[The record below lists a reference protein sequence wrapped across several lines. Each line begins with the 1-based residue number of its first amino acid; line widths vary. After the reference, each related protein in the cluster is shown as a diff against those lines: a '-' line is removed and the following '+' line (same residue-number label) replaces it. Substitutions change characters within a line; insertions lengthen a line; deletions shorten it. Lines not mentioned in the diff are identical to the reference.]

1 MTRLALLAPLA
12 AGALL
17 ALATALPGPAR
28 AAELPPEGRCPDATG
43 ARGPEGPGEDEA
55 PPLFRPGDV
64 LGLHDLLALGRLFPP
79 EIWSWREVF
88 FHEGMR
94 LEIGA
99 CHRRYPVA
107 DFYREATERFSGDV
121 RLDEDG
127 NLHGYVAGQPFPW
140 RELDADDPAAGTRW
154 AWNYL
159 HRYVGAGPV
168 GRFRILDLPGRVG
181 SEQIYEGDFFWLR
194 TAHRADLAV
203 SGYRVPEA
211 DESVWVAGGRFD
223 EPFSARHLAWRQLRP
238 LEAERDFKEPDDT
251 FVYVPTMRKPRRAA
265 SSWVDGIFTPRY
277 TVSGDSGGGPVP
289 FGAGGSSI
297 APNVESIQPT
307 AGLSIAATEDIR
319 RGFTGLALRPNGY
332 AWKVLGEQEVLA
344 PLNAREDGWPL
355 VENRNYGPSG
365 LSVASDR
372 WDLRQAVV
380 IEGLARRRVD
390 GVAAVVLW
398 IDVQTA
404 QPLYVITKRKNGL
417 LLDVGILVHRFSGDR
432 PGYPPWPGGEE
443 ARVFDPVA
451 ASFYFVPG
459 GGAGWRRESYDVRS
473 VPLSPKE
480 IRRRTST
487 SELTKGR

>member
-1 MTRLALLAPLA
+1 MARLVRLVPLLLLAS
-12 AGALL
+12 LL
-17 ALATALPGPAR
+17 ASGAPA
-28 AAELPPEGRCPDATG
+28 ASLPPEGRCPDATG
-43 ARGPEGPGEDEA
+43 APAAEGPGEDEA

-64 LGLHDLLALGRLFPP
+64 LGLQELMQLERLFPP
-79 EIWSWREVF
+79 EVWSWREIF

-107 DFYREATERFSGDV
+107 DFYREATDRHADEV
-121 RLDEDG
+121 RLDDEG
-127 NLHGYVAGQPFPW
+127 NLEGYVAGQPFPW
-140 RELDADDPAAGTRW
+140 RELESDAPQAGVRW

-168 GRFRILDLPGRVG
+168 GHFRILDLPSRVG
-181 SEQIYEGDFFWLR
+181 SPQVYEGEFFWLR
-194 TAHRADLAV
+194 TAHRADLGV

-238 LEAERDFKEPDDT
+238 QEAEEDYKEPDDT

-289 FGAGGSSI
+289 FGAGGNPA
-297 APNVESIQPT
+297 APVIESIQPT
-307 AGLSIAATEDIR
+307 AALSIAATEDIR

-332 AWKVLGEQEVLA
+332 VWKVLGEQEVLA
-344 PLNAREDGWPL
+344 PLNAREEGWPL
-355 VENRNYGPSG
+355 AENRNYGPSG

-398 IDVQTA
+398 IDVQTS
-404 QPLYVITKRKNGL
+404 QPLYMITKRENGL

-432 PGYPPWPGGEE
+432 PGYPAWPGGEP
-443 ARVFDPVA
+443 AHVFDPVA

-459 GGAGWRRESYDVRS
+459 GGSGWLRESYDARS
-473 VPLSPKE
+473 IPLEPGE
-480 IRRRTST
+480 IRKLTST